1 MTCIIDIFQF
11 YSKSEHK
18 YVKGFE
24 IKGVVYKS
32 DSFFSYLQRGTL
44 FIRLLKFIFW
54 KTLLQKWMI
63 AVPREKSP
71 LFNFIP

>member
-32 DSFFSYLQRGTL
+32 DSFFFL
-44 FIRLLKFIFW
+44 FTTWYTIYTTFEIYFLKNLIAKVNDSSPQGKISFI
-54 KTLLQKWMI
+54 
-63 AVPREKSP
+63 
-71 LFNFIP
+71 